1 MKLHSTRNSFLGC
14 VCRDFD
20 RCWWQRLQGRMSGLK
35 RQVVGRKEH
44 PKASELE
51 LFDAERAWRDDEY
64 LAEDKRRRRERRRT
78 GNWEVRYNASGWAAA
93 EARSAVQDKRTSRVE
108 AGLPMFR
115 AGMEALRA
123 ASSPKIVGRGRRRA
137 RRRDRLGTTEI
148 RTRRRIRDFPVAG
161 SRRHR
166 HRHQR
171 QRGDHH
177 VEGGVVDEMR
187 QVRRLMG

>member
-1 MKLHSTRNSFLGC
+1 M
-14 VCRDFD
+14 
-20 RCWWQRLQGRMSGLK
+20 K

-78 GNWEVRYNASGWAAA
+78 GNWEVRYNAAGWAAA

-108 AGLPMFR
+108 AGLPIFR
-115 AGMEALRA
+115 AGMEALKA

-137 RRRDRLGTTEI
+137 RRRDRLVATESSA
-148 RTRRRIRDFPVAG
+148 RRRISGYPVA
-161 SRRHR
+161 RTRHR
-166 HRHQR
+166 GQR
-171 QRGDHH
+171 DKGGGEGRGI
-177 VEGGVVDEMR
+177 VDEIR
-187 QVRRLMG
+187 NVRRLMG